1 MSISKQEYERLLE
14 IKDEIKNLM
23 YEAKDIIRSSGQSR
37 VIEASKAY
45 WLGHIFTALDDDSDY
60 LGGASYTMQ
69 NAIDEVFCDEDAEEE
84 EDEAEVS
91 ENDF

>member
-45 WLGHIFTALDDDSDY
+45 WLGHILR
-60 LGGASYTMQ
+60 L
-69 NAIDEVFCDEDAEEE
+69 
-84 EDEAEVS
+84 
-91 ENDF
+91 